1 MTFLLSGRAQGRA
14 GAAHR
19 TPALLYAPLDAAT
32 GKIAWSV
39 PGGHPD
45 AEAGDVQAVVAA
57 GGEVYAG
64 GHFAQMGGLVRKR
77 LVEVD
82 ANTGQLGPWA
92 PAIPG
97 NETGN
102 LGVWA
107 VEVDPTRGRLYAG
120 GDFLQVSG
128 KDQNRFAQFSG
139 L

>member
-64 GHFAQMGGLVRKR
+64 GTSPR
-77 LVEVD
+77 
-82 ANTGQLGPWA
+82 WA
-92 PAIPG
+92 A
-97 NETGN
+97 
-102 LGVWA
+102 WCA
-107 VEVDPTRGRLYAG
+107 SA
-120 GDFLQVSG
+120 
-128 KDQNRFAQFSG
+128 
-139 L
+139 